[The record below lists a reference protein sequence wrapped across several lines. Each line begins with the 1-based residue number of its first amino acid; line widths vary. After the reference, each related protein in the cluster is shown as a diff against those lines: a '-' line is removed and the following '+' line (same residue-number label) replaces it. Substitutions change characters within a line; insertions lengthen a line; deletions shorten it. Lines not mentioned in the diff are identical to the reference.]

1 MIRIDNL
8 QVYGFESAMRGMRNP
23 LKSWDKN
30 DTTDIYIC
38 DNDLDL
44 LLRLCKAGA
53 DHRKVLRQM
62 LVSFNVTAPLYW
74 YKEMDTNKVGV
85 TSNSTS
91 TMHKLCSRPLTIHDF
106 SFEDMHE
113 QEWIVGVLLDN
124 LNSRIRDYK
133 ADMKQNKSLWRT
145 IIQLLPSAYNQ
156 TRTYTMNYEVI
167 LRIYYQRY
175 NHKLSEWI
183 DFCQYMR
190 DNLPYLDLILTTL
203 EDNAKNNKFNRQKNR

>member
-8 QVYGFESAMRGMRNP
+8 QIYGIESAMHGMRNP
-23 LKSWDKN
+23 MNSWDKN
-30 DTTDIYIC
+30 DTTDIYIG

-62 LVSFNVTAPLYW
+62 MISCDVTAPLYFF
-74 YKEMDTNKVGV
+74 KEFDTYKVGV
-85 TSNSTS
+85 TTNSQS
-91 TMHKLCSRPLTIHDF
+91 TMHKLCSRPLTAHDF
-106 SFEDMHE
+106 SFEDMHD

-145 IIQLLPSAYNQ
+145 IIQLLPCAYNQ
-156 TRTYTMNYEVI
+156 TRTITMNYENV
-167 LRIYYQRY
+167 LNMYQQRKH
-175 NHKLSEWI
+175 HKLSEWVE
-183 DFCQYMR
+183 FCTYMY
-190 DNLPYLDLILTTL
+190 DNLDYFGLIVDTL
-203 EDNAKNNKFNRQKNR
+203 ESK

>member
-30 DTTDIYIC
+30 DTTDIYIG

-74 YKEMDTNKVGV
+74 WKEFDTYKVGV

-91 TMHKLCSRPLTIHDF
+91 TMHKLCSRPLTVHDF

-133 ADMKQNKSLWRT
+133 DDMKQNKSLWRT
-145 IIQLLPSAYNQ
+145 IIQLLPCAYNQ
-156 TRTYTMNYEVI
+156 TRTITCNYENI
-167 LRIYYQRY
+167 LNMYQQRKH
-175 NHKLSEWI
+175 HKLSEWVE
-183 DFCQYMR
+183 FCTYMYN
-190 DNLPYLDLILTTL
+190 NLDYFKMIVDVV
-203 EDNAKNNKFNRQKNR
+203 ESK

>member
-8 QVYGFESAMRGMRNP
+8 QIYGIESAMRGMRNP
-23 LKSWDKN
+23 LNSWDKN
-30 DTTDIYIC
+30 DTTDIYIG

-62 LVSFNVTAPLYW
+62 LVSFNVTAPLYY
-74 YKEMDTNKVGV
+74 YKEFDTYKVGV
-85 TSNSTS
+85 TANSTS
-91 TMHKLCSRPLTIHDF
+91 TMHKLCSRPLTVHDF

-133 ADMKQNKSLWRT
+133 DDMKQNKSLWRT
-145 IIQLLPSAYNQ
+145 IIQLLPCAYNQ
-156 TRTYTMNYEVI
+156 TRTITCNYENI
-167 LRIYYQRY
+167 LNMYQQRKH
-175 NHKLSEWI
+175 HKLSEWRE
-183 DFCQYMR
+183 FCEYMYN
-190 DNLPYLDLILTTL
+190 NLPYFNKIV
-203 EDNAKNNKFNRQKNR
+203 NAVENNNV